1 MGEIQLGAILEDI
14 LAPEQYETN
23 VATVPNSRNVVEYA
37 VKLPVEDGS
46 FVWLPIDS
54 KFPGDT
60 YGALVMRTRK
70 ARASRLTHASS
81 S

>member
-1 MGEIQLGAILEDI
+1 MRI

-23 VATVPNSRNVVEYA
+23 VVTVPNSRNVVEYA

-54 KFPGDT
+54 KFPGAPR
-60 YGALVMRTRK
+60 GLVRV
-70 ARASRLTHASS
+70 
-81 S
+81 